1 MAANTEL
8 IGLDGLL
15 DQFKRLSANMTEKTA
30 RRMVATAGGVLRK
43 EAKAIAQAKGLNRSG
58 SMIRNISIKR
68 ERNAPEGT
76 EQYHLGVRHGRNL
89 GKRNTKYLAFSKKK
103 GRVIIKRRDD
113 PFYWRFIEFGHK
125 VVSRESGVLGSTDV
139 FHNRLSKY
147 WKLRT
152 VKRTLSNDSITIRR
166 RSPLGF
172 VEPVPFLRPALENK
186 RNEAIEAMKKRLEDD
201 LRKAGR

>member
-1 MAANTEL
+1 MAAKTEL

-125 VVSRESGVLGSTDV
+125 VVSRESG
-139 FHNRLSKY
+139 
-147 WKLRT
+147 
-152 VKRTLSNDSITIRR
+152 TIRR